1 MKKEAYS
8 KLFVLTLFTIF
19 IFSLAI
25 ADKNLSGQV
34 IETQTASCQSS
45 SSFVFSAQTSNES
58 IILINT
64 SIRDGEIILPILY
77 GNGTDFTGAGR
88 DSDDLLV
95 TSENSNVQLNDTTN
109 DFVIAS
115 YESGS
120 TKESYFLK
128 FSFESQY
135 GINSTDI
142 HIYRNGNFETACSEK
157 TIGETC
163 IINNLIITITNITKQ
178 GSDKTVSLA
187 INSGSFNKIFDKN
200 GNYIVLPNK
209 TNFPST
215 NYIINLYNSSGTLE
229 KKYEANWSD
238 SKTNITKFYDLCASC
253 TANWTETTT
262 SCASSEKQM
271 LYYTQSSTSCN
282 ASPPSNKTIGCDFD
296 NNSLI
301 GKFSDISNNM
311 NLSFY
316 ILDSQANESKKFTS
330 SIYFSFKEGNITR
343 IKLMHN
349 FDKSKLDLTNIN
361 IQKQPADSSFGY
373 LIISG
378 LNVTKTVLIDK
389 LNSSSNSVCVKNK
402 DNVMLS
408 SLSQKCNMSDETLVI
423 CDNGKIY
430 GSKTCATQ
438 DNYFEVTGI
447 DKSAIKEFYTTSQP
461 SSNQTCYSSW
471 SCSPWNVC
479 KNGGQTRICTDL
491 NDCNAETGKPA
502 EIQPC
507 SSTSAQDTN
516 SSESLTTDSTEAK
529 TNSSYIIIIIVLFIL
544 IAIIAGAIIYF
555 YKKSKT
561 STLIDSSQPQNNSQQ
576 NNTQQNYPR
585 SPPSSPQGQQLQS
598 PPNKSPFNQRK
609 P

>member
-1 MKKEAYS
+1 MKKEIYS
-8 KLFVLTLFTIF
+8 SLFILTLFAIL
-19 IFSLAI
+19 ISSLAI
-25 ADKNLSGQV
+25 ANNSLTGQV

-45 SSFVFSAQTSNES
+45 SLFVFSAQTSNES
-58 IILINT
+58 VIQINT
-64 SIRDGEIILPILY
+64 SIKDGEVIIPILY
-77 GNGTDFTGAGR
+77 GNGTDFTGAGK
-88 DSDDLLV
+88 DSDDSLV
-95 TSENSNVQLNDTTN
+95 TSENSEIQFNDTTN

-128 FSFESQY
+128 FSFESQD
-135 GINSTDI
+135 GINNTDI
-142 HIYRNGNFETACSEK
+142 RVYRNGNLETVCEEK

-163 IINNLIITITNITKQ
+163 TINSLILTITNITKQ
-178 GSDKTVSLA
+178 GSDKTVSLT
-187 INSGSFNKIFDKN
+187 ISTGSFNKIFDKN
-200 GNYIVLPNK
+200 GNYITLPRK
-209 TNFPST
+209 TNFPSA

-238 SKTNITKFYDLCASC
+238 SKTNITKFYDLCATC

-262 SCASSEKQM
+262 SCTSSEKQM
-271 LYYTQSSTSCN
+271 RYYLQSGTSCN
-282 ASPPSNKTIGCDFD
+282 ASPPSNNTIGCDFD

-301 GKFSDISNNM
+301 GKFSDILSNT

-316 ILDSQANESKKFTS
+316 ILDSQANDTKKFTS
-330 SIYFSFKEGNITR
+330 SVEFSFREGNVTR
-343 IKLMHN
+343 IKFMHN
-349 FDKSKLDLTNIN
+349 FDKTKLDLTNII
-361 IQKQPADSSFGY
+361 IQKQPASNSFGY

-378 LNVTKTVLIDK
+378 LNATKTVLIDK

-402 DNVMLS
+402 DNAILS

-423 CDNGKIY
+423 CDSGKIY
-430 GSKTCATQ
+430 GSKTCTSQ
-438 DNYFEVTGI
+438 GSYFEVTGI

-479 KNGGQTRICTDL
+479 QNGGQTRICTDL
-491 NDCNAETGKPA
+491 SDCNAETGKPA

-507 SSTSAQDTN
+507 SSTSTQDTD

-561 STLIDSSQPQNNSQQ
+561 STPINSSQPQNNSQQ
-576 NNTQQNYPR
+576 NNIQQNYPR